1 MSAVSLAVF
10 SSDNALSLLLVSFV
24 IRASAEVL
32 FLSTFVDNAFNASF
46 VAFFSNSVFTCS
58 IVALVSTT
66 ADKLFNAS
74 FVAFLDSSSSTYTL
88 SAFFASSV
96 STCSIVA
103 LVSTTSVSSFNAS
116 FVAFLAS
123 SSSTYVLSAFSSTF
137 AFVFDILLFTSVIP
151 CSLFVVSVSIFVL
164 SSPILVLVSLNFAFI
179 PLNLTPFLETVR
191 YSSLE
196 SSIFTFTRITPS
208 SETPLRP
215 SWNSDSISNCSTSRV
230 IFFSVPSSR
239 IYVNTRHFL
248 LSTSCN
254 STFIKEE
261 SLYMSIVCSSSVLS
275 DFTNL

>member
-1 MSAVSLAVF
+1 MSEVSLVVF
-10 SSDNALSLLLVSFV
+10 SSVNALSLAVASFAM
-24 IRASAEVL
+24 RASAEAL
-32 FLSTFVDNAFNASF
+32 FTSTFVDNSFNASI
-46 VAFFSNSVFTCS
+46 VAFFDNSVSTCS
-58 IVALVSTT
+58 VEAFVSTT
-66 ADKLFNAS
+66 FDKSLKS
-74 FVAFLDSSSSTYTL
+74 LLVAFFDNSSSTYVL

-103 LVSTTSVSSFNAS
+103 LVLTTLVSSFNAA
-116 FVAFLAS
+116 FVALFAS
-123 SSSTYVLSAFSSTF
+123 SSSTYVLLAFSSTF
-137 AFVFDILLFTSVIP
+137 AFVADILLFTSVML
-151 CSLFVVSVSIFVL
+151 CSLFKVSASIFLLISL
-164 SSPILVLVSLNFAFI
+164 SFAFI
-179 PLNLTPFLETVR
+179 PLNLTPSLETVR